1 MTKSVASAF
10 IDRSISALS
19 GSSELLFPATTFGS
33 IQERIIFNPNTS
45 NAIWINL
52 TGGAAA
58 ANVAGSILL
67 AAGEGITVQ
76 NTNAI
81 SVIGA
86 PGDDV
91 TALER

>member
-52 TGGAAA
+52 TG
-58 ANVAGSILL
+58 VYSSP
-67 AAGEGITVQ
+67 Q
-76 NTNAI
+76 
-81 SVIGA
+81 
-86 PGDDV
+86 
-91 TALER
+91 ERGLPYRTPMPSR